1 MKKRSEKKIR
11 IALAQINPTVG
22 AFDANCARIQSSLD
36 SARRMCA
43 DIIVFPELAL
53 CGYPPEDLLL
63 KKHFIAEHNKVLA
76 AIAGRVGQGTVILGC
91 LDSDPR
97 GNVYNAAAVIN
108 AGAVRAVYH
117 KRALPNYGVFD
128 ERRYFTP
135 GRSKPIFVL
144 DSISFGVSICE
155 DIWAEAL
162 VCQEQV
168 RAGARLLINISA
180 SPFHAGKRDERRT
193 LLSKKA
199 AEFKTH
205 IAYVN
210 MVGGQD
216 ELVFD
221 GGSFLF
227 SPTGRL
233 ITEAKHFEEDLLCA
247 DIRVS
252 QLTGAVAKKR
262 FASARYVALQ
272 RRPHEH
278 RLRLERPKAVA
289 TDPIA
294 EIHKA
299 LVCGTRDYVRKNGFG
314 KVVLGISGGID
325 SALVAALAC
334 DALGVDNV
342 IGITMPS
349 RFSSRG
355 TRGDAARLSKNLGI
369 RLIELPIEK
378 IYKAYD
384 AVLKNEFRGLPT
396 GTAEENI
403 QARIRGNLL
412 MAFSNK
418 YNWLVL
424 TTGNKSETA
433 VGYCTLYG
441 DMAGGFAVL
450 KDVSKTLVYALAHYR
465 NGRSRQNKIPV
476 SIIRRAPSAELRY
489 GQKDQD
495 SLPPYD
501 VLDTILELYI
511 EEDRSYDEIIT
522 RIGDEQ
528 LVRAV
533 ITLVDRNEYKR
544 RQAPPGIKITPKA
557 FGRDR
562 RLPMTNRYVPHENAM
577 RRTER

>member
-1 MKKRSEKKIR
+1 MKKKIAQKIR

-22 AFDANCARIQSSLD
+22 AFDANCERIRTCLD
-36 SARRMCA
+36 SARRLCA
-43 DIIVFPELAL
+43 DIIVFPELAV

-63 KKHFIAEHNKVLA
+63 KKHFITEHNRVLA
-76 AIAGRVGQGTVILGC
+76 ALTASVRQETVIIGC
-91 LDSDPR
+91 IDSDLK
-97 GNVYNAAAVIN
+97 GHVYNAAAIIN
-108 AGAVRAVYH
+108 AGRVRAVYH
-117 KRALPNYGVFD
+117 KRCLPNYGVFD
-128 ERRYFTP
+128 EKRYFTP
-135 GRSKPIFVL
+135 GRSKQVFLLDPIQ
-144 DSISFGVSICE
+144 FGVSICE
-155 DIWAEAL
+155 DIWSDAA
-162 VCQEQV
+162 VCHEQV

-180 SPFHAGKRDERRT
+180 SPFHAGKRDERRA
-193 LLSKKA
+193 LLSEKA
-199 AEFKTH
+199 AELKTH

-227 SPTGRL
+227 SPAGR
-233 ITEAKHFEEDLLCA
+233 IIAEAKHFEEDLLCA
-247 DIRVS
+247 DIRAT
-252 QLTGAVAKKR
+252 QLKGATAKKR
-262 FASARYVALQ
+262 VSGTRYVTVQRQPYARRVRLQ
-272 RRPHEH
+272 KT
-278 RLRLERPKAVA
+278 KAVSN
-289 TDPIA
+289 DPIA
-294 EIHKA
+294 EIYTA
-299 LVCGTRDYVRKNGFG
+299 LVCGTRDYVRKNGFE

-325 SALVAALAC
+325 SALVAAIAC
-334 DALGVDNV
+334 DALGADNV

-355 TRGDAARLSKNLGI
+355 TRHDAARLSKNLGI
-369 RLIELPIEK
+369 RLLELPIEK

-384 AVLKNEFRGLPT
+384 ALLESEFRGLPS

-418 YNWLVL
+418 FNWLVL

-450 KDVSKTLVYALAHYR
+450 KDVAKTVVYALARYR
-465 NGRSRQNKIPV
+465 NGRSKNKSIPR

-495 SLPPYD
+495 SLPSYD

-511 EEDRSYDEIIT
+511 EEDHGYDEIIT

-577 RRTER
+577 RSTEI